1 MKTINKLILGVLA
14 LLSSNFAFA
23 QNLLIEAENV
33 PKNSLWDIFMKA
45 PVGFILLLIFAFF
58 FYKHFSK

>member
-23 QNLLIEAENV
+23 QDLLIKAENV

-45 PVGFILLLIFAFF
+45 PAEVILFVIIAY
-58 FYKHFSK
+58 FYRKLSSK